1 MLIAPTFFDY
11 FLQCGAQIHDSTLT
25 QKSLFFILTSSFFA
39 ECKKSATFASTYVF
53 IHYFIMN
60 TKIRLPLASPH
71 FFTDNN
77 GNSIFVLSNEYYNE
91 LLQTIEKLSEDL
103 DDIRA
108 IEDERASPSPA
119 EPIDIFF
126 ERVERY
132 RAKNGI

>member
-1 MLIAPTFFDY
+1 
-11 FLQCGAQIHDSTLT
+11 
-25 QKSLFFILTSSFFA
+25 
-39 ECKKSATFASTYVF
+39 
-53 IHYFIMN
+53 MN

-77 GNSIFVLSNEYYNE
+77 GNSIVVLSNEYYNE
-91 LLQTIEKLSEDL
+91 LLQTIEKLSETPRIL
-103 DDIRA
+103 KSPILVRA

-132 RAKNGI
+132 RAKNGIWEEVYRIG

>member
-1 MLIAPTFFDY
+1 
-11 FLQCGAQIHDSTLT
+11 
-25 QKSLFFILTSSFFA
+25 
-39 ECKKSATFASTYVF
+39 
-53 IHYFIMN
+53 MN

-77 GNSIFVLSNEYYNE
+77 GNSIVVLSNEYYNE

-132 RAKNGI
+132 RAKNGIWEEVYRIG

>member
-1 MLIAPTFFDY
+1 M
-11 FLQCGAQIHDSTLT
+11 
-25 QKSLFFILTSSFFA
+25 
-39 ECKKSATFASTYVF
+39 
-53 IHYFIMN
+53 
-60 TKIRLPLASPH
+60 ASPH

-77 GNSIFVLSNEYYNE
+77 GNSIVVLSNEYYNE

-108 IEDERASPSPA
+108 IEDERASSPSPA

>member
-1 MLIAPTFFDY
+1 M
-11 FLQCGAQIHDSTLT
+11 
-25 QKSLFFILTSSFFA
+25 
-39 ECKKSATFASTYVF
+39 
-53 IHYFIMN
+53 
-60 TKIRLPLASPH
+60 ASPH

-77 GNSIFVLSNEYYNE
+77 GNSIVVLSNEYYNE

-126 ERVERY
+126 ERDERY